1 MVTIKVQVFTM
12 HIYLHMVIVYFGNST
27 LRVLFGAINLLPN
40 VNCSVYHGFAV
51 ILVLYVPVLCNMVL
65 IA

>member
-1 MVTIKVQVFTM
+1 M
-12 HIYLHMVIVYFGNST
+12 HIYLHVVIVYFGNST
-27 LRVLFGAINLLPN
+27 LRVLFGAINLLRN